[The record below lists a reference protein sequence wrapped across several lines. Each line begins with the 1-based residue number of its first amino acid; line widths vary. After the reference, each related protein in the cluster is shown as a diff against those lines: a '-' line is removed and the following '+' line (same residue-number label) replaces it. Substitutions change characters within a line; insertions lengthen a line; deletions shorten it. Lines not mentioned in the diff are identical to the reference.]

1 MALSGAGE
9 ILDRDNNP
17 VCAGDVVLD
26 EHGRSGMLFP
36 LNAAPFLSDE
46 LLKSAVTL
54 SLNGKRFPI
63 RNFQPRPERFL
74 RQPKPH
80 YDFDID
86 FGV

>member
-1 MALSGAGE
+1 MASSEPGE

-26 EHGRSGMLFP
+26 GHGRSGILFP
-36 LNAAPFLSDE
+36 PNAAPFLPDE
-46 LLKSAVTL
+46 LLKTAATL
-54 SLNGKRFPI
+54 SLDGKRFPI